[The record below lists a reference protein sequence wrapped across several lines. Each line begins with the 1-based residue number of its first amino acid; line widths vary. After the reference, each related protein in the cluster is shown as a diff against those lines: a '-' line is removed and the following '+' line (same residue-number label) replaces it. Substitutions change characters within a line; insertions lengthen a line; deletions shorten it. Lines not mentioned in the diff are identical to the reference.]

1 MSETFS
7 FVVITERKEKENLG
21 KLAGEKIKVATVT
34 NLVTII
40 VQGFIKQ

>member
-1 MSETFS
+1 MSVTFS
-7 FVVITERKEKENLG
+7 FVVITERKENLG
-21 KLAGEKIKVATVT
+21 KLAGEKFKVATVT